1 MRVLL
6 CGLGALWNNR
16 PLREIQYRRFFSI
29 PLTSKAVLLTLLVLS
44 SGRADDHVNEFD
56 DYVEAGEFSV
66 AMKLAEAS
74 PSRLLRDRRLS
85 AIARSQSQSNRLDS
99 AIATVERISDERIRT
114 TTLDTICSFGL
125 DRGARGGRVEADFD
139 DLIDLITST
148 IAPDTWDVVGGPGVV
163 HEFEGGV
170 FVDARGTLQR
180 VRTADDHG
188 RLMSI
193 RQMAESFS
201 ANQAVSKFTDLRCV
215 SLPRL
220 EKAVQ
225 LTWAA
230 GKQPSESMQ
239 FLAGLQKIRYL
250 FIFPETEDIVF
261 AGPAGAWNVNE
272 YGRCVNATSGHPVLR
287 LDDLVVLLRNAF
299 GPGRG
304 KFSCSIDPRRENLA
318 DMRQFLTASARK
330 PLRPGNTA
338 RRQWLEKLRD
348 VLGKQEITIT
358 GIKPETRV
366 ARVIVEA
373 DYHMK
378 LIGMGIQ
385 ESILGVGNY
394 FDALSQTEAM
404 DTEMLDVIRWWFTMN
419 YERVCITRNRTG
431 FELDGSGVKVSSENE
446 ILTSY
451 GERQHTGRSK
461 APSSEFARRFNRHF
475 ETLTQ
480 KYPIYRELQNLFD
493 MALLAS
499 LMQQEKLPQTVNW
512 PMSHFL
518 NGRRYQIRKGAVPTS
533 VESVVNHRTLG
544 DKHFVAGVSG
554 GVHVDPTRFIASKR
568 MVSNV
573 ELEYQRGRSD
583 PDGLAID
590 NWWWDPVR

>member
-6 CGLGALWNNR
+6 CGLGSLGNNH
-16 PLREIQYRRFFSI
+16 PLRKIQFRQFFSI
-29 PLTSKAVLLTLLVLS
+29 SLILTAVLLTLLVLT
-44 SGRADDHVNEFD
+44 SGRAGDHVNEFD
-56 DYVEAGEFSV
+56 DYVEAGEFSI
-66 AMKLAEAS
+66 AMELAEAS
-74 PSRLLRDRRLS
+74 PSRRLRDCRLS

-99 AIATVERISDERIRT
+99 AIDTVERISDERIRT
-114 TTLDTICSFGL
+114 TTLDTIRSFGP

-201 ANQAVSKFTDLRCV
+201 ANQAISTFTDLRCV

-220 EKAVQ
+220 EKALQ

-250 FIFPETEDIVF
+250 FVFPETEDIVL

-272 YGRCVNATSGHPVLR
+272 YGCRVNATSGYPVLR

-318 DMRQFLTASARK
+318 GMRQFLTASARK
-330 PLRPGNTA
+330 PLRPGHTA

-348 VLGKQEITIT
+348 VLGNQEITIK

-394 FDALSQTEAM
+394 FDAISQTEAM
-404 DTEMLDVIRWWFTMN
+404 DTEMLDAIRWWFTMD
-419 YERVCITRNRTG
+419 YERVCITRDCTG

-461 APSSEFARRFNRHF
+461 APSSEFARRFNHHF
-475 ETLTQ
+475 ETLAQ
-480 KYPIYRELQNLFD
+480 KYPIYRELQSLFD
-493 MALLAS
+493 MALFAS
-499 LMQQEKLPQTVNW
+499 VMQQEKLPQTVNW
-512 PMSHFL
+512 SMSHFL
-518 NGRRYQIRKGAVPTS
+518 NGRRYQIRKGAIPTS
-533 VESVVNHRTLG
+533 VESVVNHRTLD
-544 DKHFVAGVSG
+544 DKHFVAAVSG
-554 GVHVDPTRFIASKR
+554 GVHVDPTRFLASKR
-568 MVSNV
+568 MVPNA
-573 ELEYQRGRSD
+573 ELEYQRERSE